1 MDVAG
6 ALLPFTQVVRP
17 ELTIHV
23 QEVLTQADK
32 EAEVPKQK
40 NTIPE
45 INEPSDKDDEVKT
58 PPKNVDNPKS
68 VHKDKSA
75 ITDNG
80 NKKYFDKSAN
90 GKNSE
95 VRSCDVVTMKN
106 TKKGSPA

>member
-32 EAEVPKQK
+32 EADGSKPR

-45 INEPSDKDDEVKT
+45 INEPSDKDDEVKGSST
-58 PPKNVDNPKS
+58 QNVDNPKS
-68 VHKDKSA
+68 VHINKSA
-75 ITDNG
+75 NDNV
-80 NKKYFDKSAN
+80 NTKYCDKSAN

-106 TKKGSPA
+106 PRKGSPA